1 MTVKVFVDTNVLV
14 YAHDIDERSKRAV
27 ARDVLRDLWND
38 RNGVVSPQVLQEF
51 YVSVTRKIAVPI
63 SKEAAR
69 EVVSAYAI
77 WCIDVTSAD
86 VTAAFRIEDE
96 ARISFWDA
104 LIVAA
109 AAKCGATKLLTED
122 LNPGQVVSGVTI
134 ENPFASTL

>member
-14 YAHDIDERSKRAV
+14 YAHDIDQRSKRAV

-38 RNGVVSPQVLQEF
+38 GNGVVSPQVLQEF

-63 SKEAAR
+63 SEEAAR
-69 EVVSAYAI
+69 QVVSAYTI

-122 LNPGQVVSGVTI
+122 LNPGQVVAGITI
-134 ENPFASTL
+134 ENPFASSL

>member
-1 MTVKVFVDTNVLV
+1 MSSRARTIL
-14 YAHDIDERSKRAV
+14 DERLKRAV

-38 RNGVVSPQVLQEF
+38 GNGVVSPQVLQEF
-51 YVSVTRKIAVPI
+51 YGSVTRKLAVPI

-69 EVVSAYAI
+69 QVVSAYAI
-77 WCIDVTSAD
+77 RCIDITAAD

-122 LNPGQVVSGVTI
+122 LNPGQVVAVITI
-134 ENPFASTL
+134 ENIFASAP

>member
-38 RNGVVSPQVLQEF
+38 GNGVVSPQVLQEF

-69 EVVSAYAI
+69 QVVSAYAI

-86 VTAAFRIEDE
+86 VTAAFQIEDE